1 MVQALRCR
9 DQGFGV
15 DVLAPISLYLI
26 PNVQKAPFA
35 CNMQPALVPPFFL
48 KGLLMIGVGVINE
61 GQEVVVLTPL
71 LLEKK
76 LELCKSLGYIQT
88 PCFKRSRNCSGDD
101 DTLF

>member
-15 DVLAPISLYLI
+15 DLLVPISLYLI
-26 PNVQKAPFA
+26 PNVQGPVCLQHATGTGGP
-35 CNMQPALVPPFFL
+35 LFL
-48 KGLLMIGVGVINE
+48 KGLLMIGVGVVNE
-61 GQEVVVLTPL
+61 GAGCSGSDAFIVG
-71 LLEKK
+71 KH

-88 PCFKRSRNCSGDD
+88 LCFKRPRNCVGND